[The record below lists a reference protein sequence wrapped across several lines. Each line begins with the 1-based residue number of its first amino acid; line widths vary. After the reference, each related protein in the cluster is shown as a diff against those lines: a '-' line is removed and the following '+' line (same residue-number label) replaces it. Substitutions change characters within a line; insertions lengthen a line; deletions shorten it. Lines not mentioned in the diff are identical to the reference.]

1 MTLVTDP
8 IDFAGIQHQLVQVL
22 EGTILAQHG
31 VMKCSSVRTGLKR
44 FVSAA
49 GFAATVLTAAT
60 ASAIPITDV
69 GTVDTFL
76 DAANLANSGTDAEK
90 TWIANVLGVSVNSI
104 TYSQLPGSGAASWQA
119 VTGDPAGT
127 NLYAFDFQAFGI
139 SNPDFFLIKT
149 GNLQVT
155 NQSHFLYDNISVL
168 RYGVIDLN
176 DFGDNFRIEVGKISH
191 VGIVGDTE
199 PPPSNNPVPEPASLL
214 LLGSGLVVVA
224 HRIRRRMR
232 A

>member
-1 MTLVTDP
+1 M
-8 IDFAGIQHQLVQVL
+8 
-22 EGTILAQHG
+22 
-31 VMKCSSVRTGLKR
+31 RTGLTR
-44 FVSAA
+44 FVSVAA
-49 GFAATVLTAAT
+49 FAAAVLTAAT
-60 ASAIPITDV
+60 ASAIPIADV

-76 DAANLANSGTDAEK
+76 GSANLSNSGSGTEQA
-90 TWIANVLGVSVNSI
+90 WIASVLGVSVNSI
-104 TYSQLPGSGAASWQA
+104 TYSQLPGSGAAAWQA

-139 SNPDFFLIKT
+139 ANPDFFLIKT

-191 VGIVGDTE
+191 VGVVGGTQ
-199 PPPSNNPVPEPASLL
+199 PPPPNNPVSEPASLL
-214 LLGSGLVVVA
+214 LLGSGLAAVA